1 MPDLFTNADSIA
13 LSTVYASAMPERD
26 ARAAEMRGGVDLSD
40 AAIVAVANY
49 AAEIALANA
58 GVRQDGSL
66 VTDSTDLMAPTID
79 GRPVDPMVGVVAMLV
94 EQVSRIADNTGHVDV
109 TIPIEVVL
117 TQWDKAGMR
126 INEDLAVAF
135 VESLPGVVVE
145 K

>member
-13 LSTVYASAMPERD
+13 LSTVYAGAMPERD
-26 ARAAEMRGGVDLSD
+26 ARAADMRGGIDLSD
-40 AAIVAVANY
+40 AALVAVANY

-66 VTDSTDLMAPTID
+66 VTDSTDLMAPTLD
-79 GRPVDPMVGVVAMLV
+79 GKPVDPLINVLAALT

-109 TIPIEVVL
+109 SIPIEVVL
-117 TQWDKAGMR
+117 EQWDKAGMR

-135 VESLPGVVVE
+135 VESLPGVIVD